1 MNHFFLLAGPLATI
15 IYVFAVIYGA
25 AIRPGYSHVYDLI
38 SELISSKAPNKKLL
52 NPLFLVFNTLTGIFA
67 IGLFRLP
74 SGGLV
79 TMTWAAII
87 LFAEAIFGFATV
99 FFPQDE
105 RTDPVTHTGTMH
117 IVLAGLSSL
126 STMGSML
133 LAGLWFN
140 DTPAIYTFVSLAVVF
155 ITGGMTAVAT
165 GRKSPVA
172 GLLERITIGGFLQ
185 WMLVVGILLFA
196 SL

>member
-1 MNHFFLLAGPLATI
+1 MKSLFLLAGPLATI
-15 IYVFAVIYGA
+15 IYVFTVIYGA
-25 AIRPGYSHVYDLI
+25 AIRPGYSHVYNFI
-38 SELISSKAPNKKLL
+38 SELISAKAPNKEKL
-52 NPLFLVFNTLTGIFA
+52 NPLFLAFNILTGVFA
-67 IGLFRLP
+67 VGFLL
-74 SGGLV
+74 SSAGGSL
-79 TMTWAAII
+79 TGRWAALVLIV
-87 LFAEAIFGFATV
+87 EAIAGFATV

-105 RTDPVTHTGTMH
+105 RTDPVTPTGTMH

-126 STMGSML
+126 TTMGAML

-140 DTPAIYTFVSLAVVF
+140 SIPAIYTFISLAVVF

-185 WMLVVGILLFA
+185 WMLVVGLLLSIA
-196 SL
+196 L